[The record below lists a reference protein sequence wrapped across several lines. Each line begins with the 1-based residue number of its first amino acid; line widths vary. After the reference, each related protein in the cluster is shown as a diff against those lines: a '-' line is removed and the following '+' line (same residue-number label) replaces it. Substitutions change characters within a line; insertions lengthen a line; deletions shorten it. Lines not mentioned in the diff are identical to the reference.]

1 MSIKENVSI
10 PVLNYNES
18 NVCIPT
24 NISTHILPPAVDGVP
39 SVDYLSFAEI
49 NYVNGISDCFRT
61 GMVRFDDNDKEE
73 VYSALNI
80 ANWENILTNDEIRDI
95 LLNPTIDGL
104 QRIIDVTNRS
114 IFDRIR
120 TIFVSLKEN
129 TDNDISN
136 RVIKI
141 METREQEFKR
151 GVYKTQ
157 IVLKPKDI
165 PEKSVSNDEINA
177 IKEQNAMLMEQ
188 LAEMQKMIASLK
200 NDKSETPNTETT
212 KKVGSPSTKNKY
224 SRAVNVNNF
233 FE

>member
-10 PVLNYNES
+10 PVYNYNES
-18 NVCIPT
+18 NICIPT

-61 GMVRFDDNDKEE
+61 GLVRFDDKDKEE
-73 VYSALNI
+73 IYTALNV
-80 ANWENILTNDEIRDI
+80 ANWADILTNDEIRNI

-104 QRIIDVTNRS
+104 QRIIDVTNAS
-114 IFDRIR
+114 IFERIR
-120 TIFVSLKEN
+120 TIFVSFKEN

-151 GVYKTQ
+151 GIYKSQ
-157 IVLKPKDI
+157 ITLKPKDA

-177 IKEQNAMLMEQ
+177 IKEQNAMLMTQ
-188 LAEMQKMIASLK
+188 LAEMQKMISSLK
-200 NDKSETPNTETT
+200 DNKTEKTNVVATET
-212 KKVGSPSTKNKY
+212 KKVGRPSTKNK
-224 SRAVNVNNF
+224 
-233 FE
+233 

>member
-200 NDKSETPNTETT
+200 SDKSETPSTETT
-212 KKVGSPSTKNKY
+212 KKVGRPSTKNK
-224 SRAVNVNNF
+224 
-233 FE
+233 

>member
-200 NDKSETPNTETT
+200 SDKSKTSSTETT
-212 KKVGSPSTKNKY
+212 KKTGRPSIKNK
-224 SRAVNVNNF
+224 
-233 FE
+233 

>member
-10 PVLNYNES
+10 PVLTYNES

-200 NDKSETPNTETT
+200 SDKSETPNTETI
-212 KKVGSPSTKNKY
+212 KKVGRPSTKNK
-224 SRAVNVNNF
+224 
-233 FE
+233 

>member
-200 NDKSETPNTETT
+200 NDKS
-212 KKVGSPSTKNKY
+212 
-224 SRAVNVNNF
+224 
-233 FE
+233 

>member
-10 PVLNYNES
+10 PIFNYNES
-18 NVCIPT
+18 NICIST
-24 NISTHILPPAVDGVP
+24 NVSTHILPPAIDGVP

-61 GMVRFDDNDKEE
+61 GLVRFDDNDKEE
-73 VYSALNI
+73 IYRTLNI
-80 ANWENILTNDEIRDI
+80 ANWENILTNNEIKEI
-95 LLNPTIDGL
+95 LLNPTIEGL
-104 QRIIDVTNRS
+104 QKIIDITNVS
-114 IFDRIR
+114 IFDRVK

-151 GVYKTQ
+151 GIYKSQ
-157 IVLKPKDI
+157 IVLKPKDV
-165 PEKSVSNDEINA
+165 PEKTVSNDEINA
-177 IKEQNAMLMEQ
+177 IKEQNTMLMEQ

-200 NDKSETPNTETT
+200 TNKVETDVPEV
-212 KKVGSPSTKNKY
+212 KKAGRPSTKSK
-224 SRAVNVNNF
+224 
-233 FE
+233 

>member
-10 PVLNYNES
+10 PVYNYNES
-18 NVCIPT
+18 NICIPT

-49 NYVNGISDCFRT
+49 NYINGISDCFRT
-61 GMVRFDDNDKEE
+61 GLVRFDDKDKEE
-73 VYSALNI
+73 IYTALGF
-80 ANWENILTNDEIRDI
+80 ANWESILTNDEIKDI

-104 QRIIDVTNRS
+104 QKIIDVTNAS

-141 METREQEFKR
+141 METRELEFKR
-151 GVYKTQ
+151 GIYKTQ
-157 IVLKPKDI
+157 IVLKPKDVS
-165 PEKSVSNDEINA
+165 EKPVSNDEINA
-177 IKEQNAMLMEQ
+177 IKEQNAMLMAQ

-200 NDKSETPNTETT
+200 NDKSETSNTETT
-212 KKVGSPSTKNKY
+212 KKVGRPSIKNK
-224 SRAVNVNNF
+224 
-233 FE
+233 

>member
-151 GVYKTQ
+151 GVYNTQ

-200 NDKSETPNTETT
+200 NDKSETPNTEAT
-212 KKVGSPSTKNKY
+212 KKVGRPSTKNK
-224 SRAVNVNNF
+224 
-233 FE
+233 

>member
-200 NDKSETPNTETT
+200 NDKSEAPNTETI
-212 KKVGSPSTKNKY
+212 KKVGRPSTKNK
-224 SRAVNVNNF
+224 
-233 FE
+233 

>member
-10 PVLNYNES
+10 PIFNYNES
-18 NVCIPT
+18 NICIPT
-24 NISTHILPPAVDGVP
+24 NVSTHILPPAIDGVP

-61 GMVRFDDNDKEE
+61 GLVRFDDNDKEE
-73 VYSALNI
+73 IYRTLNI
-80 ANWENILTNDEIRDI
+80 ANWENILTNNEIKEI
-95 LLNPTIDGL
+95 LLNPTIEGL
-104 QRIIDVTNRS
+104 QNIIDITNVS
-114 IFDRIR
+114 IFDRVK

-151 GVYKTQ
+151 GIYKSQ
-157 IVLKPKDI
+157 IVLKPKDV
-165 PEKSVSNDEINA
+165 PEKTVSNDEINA
-177 IKEQNAMLMEQ
+177 IKEQNTMLMEQ

-200 NDKSETPNTETT
+200 TNKVETDVPEV
-212 KKVGSPSTKNKY
+212 KKVGRPSTKNK
-224 SRAVNVNNF
+224 
-233 FE
+233 

>member
-165 PEKSVSNDEINA
+165 PEKPVSNDEINA

-188 LAEMQKMIASLK
+188 LAEMQKMIASVK
-200 NDKSETPNTETT
+200 NDKSETPNTEIA
-212 KKVGSPSTKNKY
+212 KKVGRPSTKNK
-224 SRAVNVNNF
+224 
-233 FE
+233 

>member
-10 PVLNYNES
+10 PIFNYNES
-18 NVCIPT
+18 NICIPT
-24 NISTHILPPAVDGVP
+24 NVSTHILPPAIDGVP

-61 GMVRFDDNDKEE
+61 GLVRFDDNDKEE
-73 VYSALNI
+73 IYRTLNI
-80 ANWENILTNDEIRDI
+80 ANWENILTNNEIKEI
-95 LLNPTIDGL
+95 LLNPTIEGL
-104 QRIIDVTNRS
+104 QKIIDITNVS
-114 IFDRIR
+114 IFDRVK

-151 GVYKTQ
+151 GIYKSQ
-157 IVLKPKDI
+157 IVLKPKDV
-165 PEKSVSNDEINA
+165 PEKTVSNDEINA
-177 IKEQNAMLMEQ
+177 IKEQNTMLMEQ

-200 NDKSETPNTETT
+200 TNKVETDVPEI
-212 KKVGSPSTKNKY
+212 KEAGRPSTKNK
-224 SRAVNVNNF
+224 
-233 FE
+233 

>member
-10 PVLNYNES
+10 PVYNYNES
-18 NVCIPT
+18 NICIPT
-24 NISTHILPPAVDGVP
+24 NISTHILPPAVDGTP

-49 NYVNGISDCFRT
+49 NYINGISDCFRT
-61 GMVRFDDNDKEE
+61 GLVRFDDNDKEE
-73 VYSALNI
+73 IYSALGVTS
-80 ANWENILTNDEIRDI
+80 WQDILTNDEIRDI

-104 QRIIDVTNRS
+104 QKIIDVTNAS

-141 METREQEFKR
+141 METRELEFKR
-151 GVYKTQ
+151 GIYKTQ

-165 PEKSVSNDEINA
+165 PEKAVSNNEITA
-177 IKEQNAMLMEQ
+177 IKEQNAMLMAQ
-188 LAEMQKMIASLK
+188 IAEMQKMITSLK
-200 NDKSETPNTETT
+200 NDKTEAPSTGTT
-212 KKVGSPSTKNKY
+212 KKVGRPSAKNK
-224 SRAVNVNNF
+224 
-233 FE
+233 

>member
-104 QRIIDVTNRS
+104 QKIIDVTNRS

-200 NDKSETPNTETT
+200 SDKSETSNTETT
-212 KKVGSPSTKNKY
+212 KKVGRPSTKNK
-224 SRAVNVNNF
+224 
-233 FE
+233 

>member
-200 NDKSETPNTETT
+200 NDKSETPNTETI
-212 KKVGSPSTKNKY
+212 KKVGRPSTKNK
-224 SRAVNVNNF
+224 
-233 FE
+233 

>member
-73 VYSALNI
+73 IYSALGF
-80 ANWENILTNDEIRDI
+80 ADWKNILTNDEIRDI
-95 LLNPTIDGL
+95 LLNPTIEGL
-104 QRIIDVTNRS
+104 QRIIDVTNAS
-114 IFDRIR
+114 IFDRIK

-141 METREQEFKR
+141 METRELEFKR
-151 GVYKTQ
+151 GIYKTQ
-157 IVLKPKDI
+157 IVLKPKDVS
-165 PEKSVSNDEINA
+165 EKPVSNDEINA

-200 NDKSETPNTETT
+200 SDKSKTSSTETT
-212 KKVGSPSTKNKY
+212 KKTGRPSTKNK
-224 SRAVNVNNF
+224 
-233 FE
+233 

>member
-10 PVLNYNES
+10 PVYNYNES
-18 NVCIPT
+18 NICIPT

-49 NYVNGISDCFRT
+49 NYINGISDCFRT
-61 GMVRFDDNDKEE
+61 GLVRFDDNDKEE
-73 VYSALNI
+73 IYSALGF
-80 ANWENILTNDEIRDI
+80 ADWENILTNDEIREI
-95 LLNPTIDGL
+95 LLNPTIEGL
-104 QRIIDVTNRS
+104 QKIINVTNTS
-114 IFDRIR
+114 VFDRIR

-141 METREQEFKR
+141 METRELEFKR
-151 GVYKTQ
+151 GIYKTQ
-157 IVLKPKDI
+157 IVLKPKDVS
-165 PEKSVSNDEINA
+165 EKPVSNDEINA

-200 NDKSETPNTETT
+200 NDNTETPKTETT
-212 KKVGSPSTKNKY
+212 KKVGRPSAKNK
-224 SRAVNVNNF
+224 
-233 FE
+233 

>member
-80 ANWENILTNDEIRDI
+80 ANWENILTNEEIRDI

-104 QRIIDVTNRS
+104 QRIIDITNRS

-200 NDKSETPNTETT
+200 SDKSETPNTETI
-212 KKVGSPSTKNKY
+212 KKAGRPSTKNK
-224 SRAVNVNNF
+224 
-233 FE
+233 

>member
-200 NDKSETPNTETT
+200 NDKTETSNTETI
-212 KKVGSPSTKNKY
+212 KKAGRPSTKNK
-224 SRAVNVNNF
+224 
-233 FE
+233 

>member
-10 PVLNYNES
+10 PIFNYNES
-18 NVCIPT
+18 NICIPT
-24 NISTHILPPAVDGVP
+24 NVSTHILPPAIDGVP

-61 GMVRFDDNDKEE
+61 GLVRFDDNDKEE
-73 VYSALNI
+73 IYRTLNI
-80 ANWENILTNDEIRDI
+80 ANWENILTNNEIKEI
-95 LLNPTIDGL
+95 LLNPTIEGL
-104 QRIIDVTNRS
+104 QKIIDITNVS
-114 IFDRIR
+114 IFDRVK

-151 GVYKTQ
+151 GIYKSQ
-157 IVLKPKDI
+157 IVLKPKDV
-165 PEKSVSNDEINA
+165 PEKTVSNDEINS
-177 IKEQNAMLMEQ
+177 IKEQNTMLMEQ

-200 NDKSETPNTETT
+200 TNKVETDVPEI
-212 KKVGSPSTKNKY
+212 KKAGRPSTKNK
-224 SRAVNVNNF
+224 
-233 FE
+233 

>member
-200 NDKSETPNTETT
+200 SDKSKTSSTEAT
-212 KKVGSPSTKNKY
+212 KKTGRPSTKNK
-224 SRAVNVNNF
+224 
-233 FE
+233 

>member
-80 ANWENILTNDEIRDI
+80 ANWENILTNEEIRDI

-157 IVLKPKDI
+157 IVIKPKDI

-200 NDKSETPNTETT
+200 NDKSETSNTETT
-212 KKVGSPSTKNKY
+212 KKAGRPSTKNK
-224 SRAVNVNNF
+224 
-233 FE
+233 

>member
-10 PVLNYNES
+10 PIFNYNES
-18 NVCIPT
+18 NICIPT
-24 NISTHILPPAVDGVP
+24 NVSTHILPPAIDGVP

-61 GMVRFDDNDKEE
+61 GLVRFDDNDKEE
-73 VYSALNI
+73 IYRTLNI
-80 ANWENILTNDEIRDI
+80 ANWENILTNNEIKEI
-95 LLNPTIDGL
+95 LLNPTIEGL
-104 QRIIDVTNRS
+104 QKIIDITNVS
-114 IFDRIR
+114 IFDRVK

-151 GVYKTQ
+151 GIYKSQ
-157 IVLKPKDI
+157 IVLKPKDV
-165 PEKSVSNDEINA
+165 PEKTVSNDEINA
-177 IKEQNAMLMEQ
+177 IKEQNTMLMEQ

-200 NDKSETPNTETT
+200 TNKVETDVPEI
-212 KKVGSPSTKNKY
+212 KKAGRPSTKNK
-224 SRAVNVNNF
+224 
-233 FE
+233 

>member
-10 PVLNYNES
+10 PVYNYNES
-18 NVCIPT
+18 NICIPT

-49 NYVNGISDCFRT
+49 NYINGISDCFRT
-61 GMVRFDDNDKEE
+61 GLVRFDDNDKEE
-73 VYSALNI
+73 IYSALGF
-80 ANWENILTNDEIRDI
+80 ADWENILTNDEIREI
-95 LLNPTIDGL
+95 LLNPTIEGL
-104 QRIIDVTNRS
+104 QKIINVTNTS
-114 IFDRIR
+114 VFDRIR

-141 METREQEFKR
+141 METRELEFKR
-151 GVYKTQ
+151 GIYKTQ
-157 IVLKPKDI
+157 IVLKPKDVS
-165 PEKSVSNDEINA
+165 EKPVSNDEINA

-200 NDKSETPNTETT
+200 SDKSKTSSTETT
-212 KKVGSPSTKNKY
+212 KKTGRPSTKNK
-224 SRAVNVNNF
+224 
-233 FE
+233 

>member
-200 NDKSETPNTETT
+200 NDKSETPNTETA
-212 KKVGSPSTKNKY
+212 KKVGRPSTKNK
-224 SRAVNVNNF
+224 
-233 FE
+233 